1 MTEAPIKSKAQLKI
15 LPQPTD
21 VSCGPTCLHAVYSY
35 FGDNI
40 DLNTLINEVKTLKD
54 GGTLAVMLGNNALK
68 RNYKACIYT
77 YNLHVFDPSWFSNGI
92 DISEKLKEQLFYKN
106 SKKLRQAT
114 KAYLSFLEMG
124 GEIKFEELRP
134 ALIKRILSK
143 GTPILSGLSATY
155 LYNSQREIG
164 ELNVYHDTKG
174 EPSGHFVVISD
185 YDSVSKKCR
194 IADPLNPNPIKDSI
208 QYYRVD
214 VRRVINAILL
224 GIVTYDANLLIIEPG
239 KNA

>member
-1 MTEAPIKSKAQLKI
+1 MKTKAHIKI

-21 VSCGPTCLHAVYSY
+21 ESCGPTCLHAVYSY
-35 FGDNI
+35 YGDKM
-40 DLNTLINEVKTLKD
+40 DLSDLIKDVKTLKD
-54 GGTLAVMLGNNALK
+54 GGTLAVMLGNHALK

-77 YNLHVFDPSWFSNGI
+77 YNLHVFDPSWFSKDI

-114 KAYLSFLEMG
+114 KAYLQFLEMG
-124 GEIKFEELRP
+124 GEIRFEELRP
-134 ALIKRILSK
+134 SLIKRILSEGK
-143 GTPILSGLSATY
+143 PILSGLSATY

-185 YDSVSKKCR
+185 YDHLTKKCR
-194 IADPLNPNPIKDSI
+194 IADPLNPNPIKDSV
-208 QYYRVD
+208 QYYRID
-214 VRRVINAILL
+214 VQRVINSILL
-224 GIVTYDANLLIIEPG
+224 GIVTYDANLLVIEP
-239 KNA
+239 